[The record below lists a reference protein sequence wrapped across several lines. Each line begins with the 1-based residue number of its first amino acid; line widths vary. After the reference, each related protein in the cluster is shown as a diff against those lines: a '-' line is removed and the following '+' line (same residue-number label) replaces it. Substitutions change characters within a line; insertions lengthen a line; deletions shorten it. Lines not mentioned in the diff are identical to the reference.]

1 MMEIV
6 WTETALETFFKVIDY
21 LADNWTNIEIETFDD
36 NVDELIKR
44 IATFNQICPESKL
57 FSYRK
62 CVIDEQNS
70 MIYHIINN
78 KLLIITFVN
87 NRSQHSY

>member
-21 LADNWTNIEIETFDD
+21 LSDNWTNIEIETFDD
-36 NVDELIKR
+36 NVNELIDR

-57 FSYRK
+57 FNYRK

-70 MIYHIINN
+70 MIYHIINK
-78 KLLIITFVN
+78 KLLIVTFVDD
-87 NRSQHSY
+87 RSQHSY